1 MMLKRTRTAGTA
13 AALISG
19 ALLLAGCS
27 GGQNA
32 TNAAAAPEKSGADSG
47 SASSPAE
54 DQSSSGG
61 SSGGSGNV
69 SASNCSAEDFKID
82 LNAQPGKPGTFLLA
96 MTNNS
101 DKACELGGWVDLT
114 PTNAKGEPTDVPTQ
128 NVEVPGPP
136 EHLTLESGKTAF
148 AGVQTE
154 QGSKADG
161 DAKVAT
167 GFTAKPSNMDGEVNA
182 NVINTHGSND
192 EPVELPIKSLKV
204 GTLQPTSQGVL
215 LDL

>member
-1 MMLKRTRTAGTA
+1 MLKRTRTAGTA
-13 AALISG
+13 AALIGG

-32 TNAAAAPEKSGADSG
+32 TNAATAPEKSGSD
-47 SASSPAE
+47 ASSG
-54 DQSSSGG
+54 QSN
-61 SSGGSGNV
+61 GN

-82 LNAQPGKPGTFLLA
+82 LNAQPGKPGAFLLA

-114 PTNAKGEPTDVPTQ
+114 PTDAKGEPTDVPTE
-128 NVEVPGPP
+128 NVEVPGPA

-154 QGSKADG
+154 QGSKTDS

-182 NVINTHGSND
+182 NVISTNGNS
-192 EPVELPIKSLKV
+192 EEAPQLPIKSLKV
-204 GTLQPTSQGVL
+204 GTLQPTSQGVAI
-215 LDL
+215 DL

>member
-13 AALISG
+13 AALVSG

-27 GGQNA
+27 GGQGAMNTA
-32 TNAAAAPEKSGADSG
+32 SAPQNPGADTARSD
-47 SASSPAE
+47 SDPAS
-54 DQSSSGG
+54 
-61 SSGGSGNV
+61 GSGNV
-69 SASNCSAEDFKID
+69 SASNCSAQDFKID
-82 LNAQPGKPGTFLLA
+82 LNAQPGKPGAFLLA

-114 PTNAKGEPTDVPTQ
+114 PTDAKGEPTDVPMQ

-136 EHLTLESGKTAF
+136 EDLTLEPGKTAF

-154 QGSKADG
+154 QGSKADA

-167 GFTAKPSNMDGEVNA
+167 GFTAKPSNMDGEINA
-182 NVINTHGSND
+182 NVINTRGSSD
-192 EPVELPIKSLKV
+192 EPIELPIKSLKV
-204 GTLQPTSQGVL
+204 GTLQPTSQGVFIG
-215 LDL
+215 